1 LWPFAT
7 LGWPDDTEDLRTF
20 YPTQLNATD
29 RGIINLWVSRMIMTG
44 LEFMGAVPFADV
56 AIHCTVLM
64 PDGQRMSKS
73 KGHVVDPREV
83 VRRYGA
89 DALRAWG
96 ASVAM
101 SSQDVRF
108 DESRIEGFK
117 RFANKLWN
125 ATRLVVDRL
134 GEDSLAVPAPDAEL
148 DLVDRWILSG
158 LQRTI
163 EGARRG
169 IEDFAPQV
177 AINRVYDF
185 AWHDFCD
192 WYLEAIKPRLRDG
205 DPAARA
211 VSLHVLDVLLRL
223 LHPFMPFVT
232 EELWHR
238 LPGDRDF
245 VMRQPWPAGDGRF
258 SDPDAEARVDKLI
271 ALVEEIR
278 RARQAAAAPS
288 RGGRLKLEQP
298 WEPGSAALTADLAAV
313 ELVEELAAQ
322 GIALTEVAARV
333 EFPALGVEPDTQ
345 TATRERLLREL
356 QRSQAKLANED
367 FVAKAPQSVVDRER
381 RRAADVQE
389 ALQRLDGAR
398 VP

>member
-1 LWPFAT
+1 MRSGP
-7 LGWPDDTEDLRTF
+7 G
-20 YPTQLNATD
+20 
-29 RGIINLWVSRMIMTG
+29 
-44 LEFMGAVPFADV
+44 
-56 AIHCTVLM
+56 
-64 PDGQRMSKS
+64 
-73 KGHVVDPREV
+73 
-83 VRRYGA
+83 
-89 DALRAWG
+89 ALRWRCPARTC
-96 ASVAM
+96 ASTRAASKA
-101 SSQDVRF
+101 SSASPTRCGTRPGWSWTSSARTRWPCRRQTPTWISSTAGF
-108 DESRIEGFK
+108 SR
-117 RFANKLWN
+117 
-125 ATRLVVDRL
+125 
-134 GEDSLAVPAPDAEL
+134 
-148 DLVDRWILSG
+148 
-158 LQRTI
+158 
-163 EGARRG
+163 ARRG

-177 AINRVYDF
+177 AINGIYDF

-211 VSLHVLDVLLRL
+211 VSLNVLDVLFRL

-245 VMRQPWPAGDGRF
+245 VMRQPWPAGDSRF

-298 WEPGSAALTADLAAV
+298 WEPGSAALAADLAAV
-313 ELVEELAAQ
+313 ALVEELAAQ

-356 QRSQAKLANED
+356 QRSQAKLADED

-381 RRAADVQE
+381 QRAADVKE
-389 ALQRLDGAR
+389 ALERLDGAR